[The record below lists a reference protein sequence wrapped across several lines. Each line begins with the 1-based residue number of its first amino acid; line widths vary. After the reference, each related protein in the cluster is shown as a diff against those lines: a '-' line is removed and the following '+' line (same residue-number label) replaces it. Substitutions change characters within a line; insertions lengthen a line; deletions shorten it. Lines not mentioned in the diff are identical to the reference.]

1 MICSLCPRNC
11 GKERREREGDGFCR
25 AGMLPKIAKA
35 ALHHWEEPCISGKRG
50 SGTVFFSGCNL
61 GCVFCQ
67 NYKLSHED
75 YGEIVSIRRL
85 AEIFSELEEQGAHN
99 INLVTPTHYVPAICE
114 ALALARPSIP
124 VVYNCGGYEKT
135 ETLELLR
142 GYIDIYLTD
151 IKYYSNARALRYS
164 GAPDYFAVASKALL
178 AMREQTGP
186 AIFDEEGILQKGTVL
201 RHLVL
206 PGCGKDSQKIL
217 RWFSR
222 YAPKGTY
229 ISLMSQYIPCG
240 KAADYPEINRRL
252 RCREYEE
259 VVSFLMETGI
269 EEGWLQDLDSAK
281 KEYIPDF
288 DLQGVFS
295 QEKY

>member
-11 GKERREREGDGFCR
+11 GKERREREGAGFCR
-25 AGMLPKIAKA
+25 AGTLPKIAKA
-35 ALHHWEEPCISGKRG
+35 ALHHWEEPCISGKHG

-75 YGEIVSIRRL
+75 YGEIVSVKRL

-99 INLVTPTHYVPAICE
+99 INLVTPTHYVPVICE

-151 IKYYSNARALRYS
+151 IKYYSNAQALRYS

-186 AIFDEEGILQKGTVL
+186 AVFDEEGILQKGTVL

-206 PGCGKDSQKIL
+206 PGCGKDSQKII

-252 RCREYEE
+252 RRREYEE

-269 EEGWLQDLDSAK
+269 EEGWLQDLGSAK